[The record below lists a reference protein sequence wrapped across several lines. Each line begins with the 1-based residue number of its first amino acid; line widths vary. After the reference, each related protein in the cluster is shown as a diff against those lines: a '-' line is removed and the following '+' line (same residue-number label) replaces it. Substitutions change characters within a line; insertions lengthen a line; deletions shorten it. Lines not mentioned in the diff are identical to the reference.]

1 MRRKS
6 VFFSIGLVVAAMGA
20 FSTQIRAED
29 KEEVTKVPAVLKF
42 EMKTLDGKNV
52 PLKKYHDKVVLIVN
66 VASECGLTPQYEQL
80 QALHKKYSK
89 KGLAIVAFPCNQF
102 GRQEPGSPAEIREFC
117 SKNYGI
123 EFDMFGKIDVNG
135 DGACDL
141 YKYLTKLDTKPAG
154 PGKITWNFEKFLVDR
169 NGDVIARFAPRTK
182 PDDKEVIKMIE
193 RELAAKKS

>member
-29 KEEVTKVPAVLKF
+29 KEEVTKVPAALKF

-52 PLKKYHDKVVLIVN
+52 PLKKYQDKVILIVN